1 MNTPQTTL
9 EVDLEVENELEVSRT
24 HKLSEVKIQ
33 GFSDELEALKQA
45 IYKVLNTEKYEYPIY
60 SFSYG
65 IELESLIGKDIIYV
79 KIELKRRIIE
89 CLMEDERIINVDNF
103 NFIDKG
109 DELLCT
115 FDVTSIYG
123 ELDISKGVTI

>member
-1 MNTPQTTL
+1 MIPKTDMDIDLQTI
-9 EVDLEVENELEVSRT
+9 EDVEVSKT
-24 HKLSEVKIQ
+24 YKLLDSKIQ
-33 GFSDELEALKQA
+33 GYTDNLEALKQA
-45 IYKVLNTEKYEYPIY
+45 IYKVLNTEKYEYSIY
-60 SFSYG
+60 SFNYG
-65 IELESLIGKDIIYV
+65 IELENLIGKDIIYV

-115 FDVTSIYG
+115 FSVTSIYG